1 MDGLKKHFSKY
12 LLYEMS
18 TIIGDHSSAI
28 AETQVYRFEND
39 FGVAILFLM
48 DITDGGSYLVS
59 FSFNLLKP
67 DGSVLKKISSEE
79 LANKI
84 QKRYNTY
91 YFYNNDR
98 LIDAVIDLIKE
109 AREYLLTCN
118 SNTNV

>member
-1 MDGLKKHFSKY
+1 MDELKKHFGKD

-28 AETQVYRFEND
+28 AETQVYRFENG
-39 FGVAILFLM
+39 FGIAILFLM
-48 DITDGGSYLVS
+48 DITNGGSYLVS
-59 FSFNLLKP
+59 FSFNLLNP
-67 DGSVLKKISSEE
+67 DGSVLEKISSEE

-98 LIDAVIDLIKE
+98 LIDAVIELVKE

-118 SNTNV
+118 FNTNV